1 MKGQTMNRY
10 DFYKLA
16 AEIADW
22 HTVTFPDADEAGQQA
37 KYDEEC
43 KEYDE
48 SNGDIMELADC
59 FIVASALA
67 FRFGSVFG
75 FEMLTR
81 IIEKNADE
89 LYDAIKS
96 KMEINRKRT
105 WHKQKT
111 GSYHHVDER

>member
-1 MKGQTMNRY
+1 
-10 DFYKLA
+10 
-16 AEIADW
+16 
-22 HTVTFPDADEAGQQA
+22 
-37 KYDEEC
+37 
-43 KEYDE
+43 
-48 SNGDIMELADC
+48 MELADC

-75 FEMLTR
+75 FVMLNG

-89 LYDAIKS
+89 LYDAIKA

-105 WHKQKT
+105 WNKQQN